1 MTNLIKFYSYVLNNT
16 FLSKG
21 IYDLLMNDIIVYGQY
36 NTSKDQMMTG
46 DLLSNGDQYC
56 YTFVTTK
63 GEKSRIS
70 KAIQFQSRFEA
81 VRKELIEG

>member
-1 MTNLIKFYSYVLNNT
+1 MANLIKFYSYVISNT
-16 FLSKG
+16 FVSKG

-36 NTSKDQMMTG
+36 NTSKDQMITG

-56 YTFVTTK
+56 FDFVTTK

-70 KAIQFQSRFEA
+70 KIIQF
-81 VRKELIEG
+81 